1 MYQQLKKLKY
11 SIDLVKVKNIHEKT
25 KDNKLKI
32 IDIKLNFK
40 DPFKVPKKDASNFV
54 LSSLNLAH
62 KLALNKKE
70 VKGIIN
76 CAIDKSLL
84 KKTKLE
90 LQNI

>member
-40 DPFKVPKKDASNFV
+40 DPFKVPKKIARF
-54 LSSLNLAH
+54 
-62 KLALNKKE
+62 KFC
-70 VKGIIN
+70 II
-76 CAIDKSLL
+76 IFKPS
-84 KKTKLE
+84 T
-90 LQNI
+90 

>member
-40 DPFKVPKKDASNFV
+40 DPFKV
-54 LSSLNLAH
+54 
-62 KLALNKKE
+62 
-70 VKGIIN
+70 
-76 CAIDKSLL
+76 
-84 KKTKLE
+84 KKT
-90 LQNI
+90 LQILYYHL

>member
-1 MYQQLKKLKY
+1 M
-11 SIDLVKVKNIHEKT
+11 
-25 KDNKLKI
+25 
-32 IDIKLNFK
+32 
-40 DPFKVPKKDASNFV
+40 PKKDASNFV

-84 KKTKLE
+84 KKNKIGVTEYLANKCNIKDHSEVMLIGNKKLFVCPITTT
-90 LQNI
+90 LISRCIKKN